1 MVYAT
6 DASVLLEEN
15 LTLYAAWEAR
25 GLTAAG
31 TTYTPDQA
39 HTGAG
44 WTYTPASGQ
53 AADNTVALQTGDV
66 PVRFGY
72 RFTGWNTKADGSG
85 MAYASG
91 ETYAA
96 AVGTGIFDSL
106 TQGAEQMVRAG
117 TGGKQVPEAM
127 TDDPLGDPLLYYRIN
142 NCRSIDE
149 LRQLTT
155 AVLTGETA
163 YWRQKKE
170 GRDSEPVR
178 IAKQY
183 VQAHLERQITL
194 EEVAACGEVRA
205 GYLGILFK
213 QKTGSNFSDYV
224 IEARMEKAKE
234 LLRDTQLTIAA
245 VAGRVG
251 YADARHFS
259 KVFQKTYQIK
269 PTMYRKFYS

>member
-6 DASVLLEEN
+6 DASVPLEEN

-106 TQGAEQMVRAG
+106 TQGAEQM
-117 TGGKQVPEAM
+117 
-127 TDDPLGDPLLYYRIN
+127 LSLIH
-142 NCRSIDE
+142 I
-149 LRQLTT
+149 
-155 AVLTGETA
+155 
-163 YWRQKKE
+163 
-170 GRDSEPVR
+170 
-178 IAKQY
+178 
-183 VQAHLERQITL
+183 
-194 EEVAACGEVRA
+194 
-205 GYLGILFK
+205 
-213 QKTGSNFSDYV
+213 
-224 IEARMEKAKE
+224 
-234 LLRDTQLTIAA
+234 
-245 VAGRVG
+245 
-251 YADARHFS
+251 
-259 KVFQKTYQIK
+259 
-269 PTMYRKFYS
+269 